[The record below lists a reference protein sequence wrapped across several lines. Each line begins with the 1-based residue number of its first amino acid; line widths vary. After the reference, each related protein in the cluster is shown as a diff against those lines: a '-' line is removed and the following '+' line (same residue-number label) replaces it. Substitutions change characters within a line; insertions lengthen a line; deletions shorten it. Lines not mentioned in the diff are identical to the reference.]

1 MIKYSSAIGAGG
13 TQYAYYHEEDESS
26 FQLVDTSRS
35 LRPMYGR
42 GRFFRGGVRG
52 QRGGAGRG
60 ANQRWQNAQQQKTGP
75 MQVLS
80 KAQKNKERWVLMVRS
95 ILPSSGPD

>member
-1 MIKYSSAIGAGG
+1 MNKIDSTIMFLFILK
-13 TQYAYYHEEDESS
+13 
-26 FQLVDTSRS
+26 VDTSRT

-52 QRGGAGRG
+52 GRGMAPGRGGA
-60 ANQRWQNAQQQKTGP
+60 QRWNAANTKSAAP

-80 KAQKNKERWVLMVRS
+80 KAQKNKER
-95 ILPSSGPD
+95 

>member
-1 MIKYSSAIGAGG
+1 MNNGLVRLILQFFLFILK
-13 TQYAYYHEEDESS
+13 
-26 FQLVDTSRS
+26 VDTSRT

-52 QRGGAGRG
+52 GRGMAPGRGGA
-60 ANQRWQNAQQQKTGP
+60 QRWNAANTKSAAP

-80 KAQKNKERWVLMVRS
+80 KAQKNKER
-95 ILPSSGPD
+95 